1 MRLHIAPFCFALLVG
16 CASGS
21 DLPTC
26 TESAAPQS
34 AAAAEETVD
43 AYVLGTGDRM
53 RITVFRNPELSG
65 EFAIGGEGYL
75 ALPLGGEVLAKGLN
89 VRQLEDQIE
98 TRFREGGFLVDPQV
112 SVEVLTYRPFYILGE
127 VANPGQY
134 QYVNGM
140 TVTTAVAMAGG
151 FTYRGDQDDI
161 TIERGDCA
169 ISAQVG
175 TPVLPGEVI
184 TVHERFF

>member
-1 MRLHIAPFCFALLVG
+1 MRLHLALFCLALLAG

-26 TESAAPQS
+26 TQS
-34 AAAAEETVD
+34 AAAEGAAD
-43 AYVLGTGDRM
+43 AYALGAGDQM

-65 EFAIGGEGYL
+65 EFAIDGEGYL
-75 ALPLGGEVLAKGLN
+75 ALPLGGEVLAKGLD
-89 VRQLEDQIE
+89 VRQLENQIE
-98 TRFREGGFLVDPQV
+98 IRFKEGGFLVDPQV

-127 VANPGQY
+127 VNRPGQY
-134 QYVNGM
+134 EYTNGM
-140 TVTTAVAMAGG
+140 NVANAVAVAGG

-169 ISAQVG
+169 ISARVS

>member
-1 MRLHIAPFCFALLVG
+1 MRTHIGLFCLALLAG

-21 DLPTC
+21 DLPAC
-26 TESAAPQS
+26 TQTAAVEG
-34 AAAAEETVD
+34 AAD
-43 AYVLGTGDRM
+43 AYALGSGDRM

-75 ALPLGGEVLAKGLN
+75 ALPLGGEILAKGLN
-89 VRQLEDQIE
+89 VRQLEDEIE
-98 TRFREGGFLVDPQV
+98 LRFRDGGFLVNPQV
-112 SVEVLTYRPFYILGE
+112 SIEVLTYRPFYILGE
-127 VANPGQY
+127 VNNPGEY
-134 QYVNGM
+134 EYVSGM
-140 TVTTAVAMAGG
+140 TVTSAVAMAGG

-161 TIERGDCA
+161 TIERSDCA
-169 ISAQVG
+169 ISAKAT

>member
-1 MRLHIAPFCFALLVG
+1 MRIHIALFCLALLAG

-21 DLPTC
+21 DLPAC
-26 TESAAPQS
+26 TQS
-34 AAAAEETVD
+34 AAADGAVQ
-43 AYVLGTGDRM
+43 AYALGSGDQM

-65 EFAIGGEGYL
+65 EFAIDGEGYL

-98 TRFREGGFLVDPQV
+98 IRFREGGFLVDPQV
-112 SVEVLTYRPFYILGE
+112 SVQVLTFRPFYILGE
-127 VANPGQY
+127 VARPGEY
-134 QYVNGM
+134 EYSDGM
-140 TVTTAVAMAGG
+140 TVTNAVAMAGG

-161 TIERGDCA
+161 TVERGDCA
-169 ISAQVG
+169 IAARAN

>member
-1 MRLHIAPFCFALLVG
+1 MRSHFVLLGLALLAG

-21 DLPTC
+21 DLPAC
-26 TESAAPQS
+26 TQT
-34 AAAAEETVD
+34 AAAEGAEE
-43 AYVLGTGDRM
+43 AYALGSGDQM

-65 EFAIGGEGYL
+65 EFAIDGQGYL
-75 ALPLGGEVLAKGLN
+75 ALPLGGEVLAKGLD
-89 VRQLEDQIE
+89 VRQLENQIE
-98 TRFREGGFLVDPQV
+98 TRFKEGGFLVDPQV
-112 SVEVLTYRPFYILGE
+112 SVQVLTYRPFYILGE
-127 VANPGQY
+127 VNNPGEY
-134 QYVNGM
+134 EYTNGM
-140 TVTTAVAMAGG
+140 NVANAVAVAGG

-169 ISAQVG
+169 ISARVS

>member
-1 MRLHIAPFCFALLVG
+1 MRSLFVLFCLALLTG

-26 TESAAPQS
+26 TQS
-34 AAAAEETVD
+34 AAAEGAEEG
-43 AYVLGTGDRM
+43 YVLGSGDRV

-98 TRFREGGFLVDPQV
+98 VRFKEGGFLVNPQV
-112 SVEVLTYRPFYILGE
+112 GVEVLTYRPFYILGE
-127 VANPGQY
+127 VNRPGEY
-134 QYVNGM
+134 AYVNGM
-140 TVTTAVAMAGG
+140 TVTSAVAMAGG

-169 ISAQVG
+169 IAAKVG
-175 TPVLPGEVI
+175 SPVLPGEVV

>member
-1 MRLHIAPFCFALLVG
+1 MRIHIALFCLALLTG

-21 DLPTC
+21 DLPAC
-26 TESAAPQS
+26 TTQS
-34 AAAAEETVD
+34 TAAAGAAD
-43 AYVLGTGDRM
+43 AYTLGSGDRM

-75 ALPLGGEVLAKGLN
+75 ALPLGGEVLAKGMN

-98 TRFREGGFLVDPQV
+98 ARFRDGGFLVDPQV
-112 SVEVLTYRPFYILGE
+112 SIEVLTYRPFYILGE
-127 VANPGQY
+127 VNRPGEY
-134 QYVNGM
+134 AYVNGM
-140 TVTTAVAMAGG
+140 TVTSAVAMAGG

>member
-1 MRLHIAPFCFALLVG
+1 MRSHIVPFCLLLLAG

-26 TESAAPQS
+26 TQR
-34 AAAAEETVD
+34 AAAEGAEEAYALGPGD
-43 AYVLGTGDRM
+43 AT

-65 EFAIGGEGYL
+65 EFTVDGQGSL
-75 ALPLGGEVLAKGLN
+75 ALPLGGDIMAKGLS

-98 TRFREGGFLVDPQV
+98 TRFKEGGFLVNPQV
-112 SVEVLTYRPFYILGE
+112 SVQVLTYRPFYILGE
-127 VANPGQY
+127 VNQPGEY
-134 QYVNGM
+134 EYTNGM
-140 TVTTAVAMAGG
+140 TVTNAVAMAGG
-151 FTYRGDQDDI
+151 FTYRADHDDI

-169 ISAQVG
+169 ISAGV
-175 TPVLPGEVI
+175 TSPVLPGEVI